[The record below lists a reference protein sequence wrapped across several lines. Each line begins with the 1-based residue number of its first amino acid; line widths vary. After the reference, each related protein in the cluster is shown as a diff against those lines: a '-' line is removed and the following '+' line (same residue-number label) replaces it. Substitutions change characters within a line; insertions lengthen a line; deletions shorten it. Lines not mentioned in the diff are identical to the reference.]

1 MNTVMWRNQ
10 KPLPRPQRNNSHLAG
25 EYFVAAELYKRG
37 FSVALTMGNAKAID
51 LFAEKGTRTVNV
63 QVKAI
68 SRRQHVGW
76 PIFRRQVLRNVM
88 YVFVCLNEDS
98 EPPDYYIA
106 TAREVR
112 PKIKEYR
119 TRGIL
124 NRSAVRDKR
133 FHNKWDKLHEAL
145 K

>member
-1 MNTVMWRNQ
+1 
-10 KPLPRPQRNNSHLAG
+10 
-25 EYFVAAELYKRG
+25 
-37 FSVALTMGNAKAID
+37 MGNAKAID

-124 NRSAVRDKR
+124 NRSAVRDER
-133 FHNKWDKLHEAL
+133 FHNRWDKLHEAL